1 MCGYLVILMDMLDLM
16 CGVLPLDLFGVML
29 LQIRMDLHLFE
40 HVKLPVCYL
49 LTHIAVEVT
58 PGGPVMAKRVIA
70 LTILPPYRC
79 MRGEQS
85 PWAGGGKCRLT
96 GTIGQSKLKF
106 LSHGHGHG
114 SFYALLNHQCVGI
127 NMHYRL
133 LLMTMLLG
141 MHFGVT
147 ANRQHCMSHIRLQ
160 LTGTTKLKA
169 HWMKLKLALHGVAKL
184 HFAMRSHQ
192 KPVKLLPTTFDL
204 LDRCRHAQHEWL
216 VHIDTWCNMSLT
228 RPLLWFFVA
237 SRLFANFSRLQRAA
251 KQAVKNDEKSVFFF
265 GNPLAESYR
274 SS

>member
-1 MCGYLVILMDMLDLM
+1 MSPDRDHW
-16 CGVLPLDLFGVML
+16 P
-29 LQIRMDLHLFE
+29 
-40 HVKLPVCYL
+40 
-49 LTHIAVEVT
+49 VEVEVFVPRPWPWVLLRT
-58 PGGPVMAKRVIA
+58 SQPPVRWNKHA
-70 LTILPPYRC
+70 LQVALDDHAVGNAFWRDC
-79 MRGEQS
+79 EQ
-85 PWAGGGKCRLT
+85 A
-96 GTIGQSKLKF
+96 
-106 LSHGHGHG
+106 
-114 SFYALLNHQCVGI
+114 ALH
-127 NMHYRL
+127 
-133 LLMTMLLG
+133 
-141 MHFGVT
+141 VT
-147 ANRQHCMSHIRLQ
+147 HLLQ